1 MSMWKQICYNGS
13 ILPLMSWPIVWT
25 QIEHLDTSLRVITAY
40 FVKSIEHLDTSMYVK
55 HISV

>member
-1 MSMWKQICYNGS
+1 
-13 ILPLMSWPIVWT
+13 MSWPIVWT

-55 HISV
+55 HIRGCLVIDFKTYVLVFKH